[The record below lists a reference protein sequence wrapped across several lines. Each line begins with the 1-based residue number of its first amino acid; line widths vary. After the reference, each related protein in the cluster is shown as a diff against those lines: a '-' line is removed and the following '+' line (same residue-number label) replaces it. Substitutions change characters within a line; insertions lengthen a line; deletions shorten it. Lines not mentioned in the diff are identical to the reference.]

1 MIWIIPITLAGA
13 FFFASHSV
21 GASPLLAE
29 TPDAN
34 PPSIDDLLKKWGA
47 VHGVEWQLLKAIAI
61 KESRLNPN
69 AVSTADNESIGL
81 MQVLC
86 RPDGQGGC
94 SNNLNVDG
102 WRKATRKKLFD
113 PDFNIRIGAQILA
126 WNIRSYRMPRA
137 IAVYNRWAERRS
149 PVAGPFENLSYVDAV
164 LANDTRSTSID
175 VHGDTRAEPCML
187 LNRQLADTSGSFVQ
201 LKQAPLERE
210 GARFSSLHL
219 LFGKLTVEVQ
229 EISRHHRR
237 MHHGARWCRAGDGAR
252 GGEGVAFIGN
262 AARPW

>member
-1 MIWIIPITLAGA
+1 MIWTVPITLAGA
-13 FFFASHSV
+13 FFFASQSV
-21 GASPLLAE
+21 GASPLLAK
-29 TPDAN
+29 TSDAN

-47 VHGVEWQLLKAIAI
+47 VHGVEWQLLKAIAM
-61 KESRLNPN
+61 KESSLNPN

-102 WRKATRKKLFD
+102 WRKVTRKKLFD
-113 PDFNIRIGAQILA
+113 PDFNIRIGTQILA
-126 WNIRSYRMPRA
+126 WNIGTYRMPRA

-149 PVAGPFENLSYVDAV
+149 PVAGPFENQSYVDAV
-164 LANDTRSTSID
+164 LANDTRKASID
-175 VHGDTRAEPCML
+175 IHGDTRAEPCIL
-187 LNRQLADTSGSFVQ
+187 LDRQLADTVGLFGQ

-210 GARFSSLHL
+210 AAQFSSLHL

-229 EISRHHRR
+229 EISRHYHRT
-237 MHHGARWCRAGDGAR
+237 HHGARWCGAGHGKP
-252 GGEGVAFIGN
+252 I
-262 AARPW
+262 